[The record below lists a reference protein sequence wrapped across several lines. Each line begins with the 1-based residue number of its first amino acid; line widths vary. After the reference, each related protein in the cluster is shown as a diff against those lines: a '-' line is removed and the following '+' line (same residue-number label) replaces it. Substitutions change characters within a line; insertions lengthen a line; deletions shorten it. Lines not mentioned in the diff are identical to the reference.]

1 MANVSSAAC
10 HHAPPRPGA
19 KRALRSV
26 LLLLQLTGSLAPSV
40 FDSIQ
45 KDVAADDGPKVR
57 SRTSTLPTA
66 RHTPLHV
73 ATPSRGS
80 TPCSC

>member
-1 MANVSSAAC
+1 MASPWQR
-10 HHAPPRPGA
+10 APPQPGA
-19 KRALRSV
+19 RRALRSV
-26 LLLLQLTGSLAPSV
+26 LLLLQLTGSLAPTV

-57 SRTSTLPTA
+57 SRASDPA
-66 RHTPLHV
+66 RHSPLHV
-73 ATPSRGS
+73 APPSLGS